1 MIEQLRIKNLGVI
14 RDATLDFSPGLTVL
28 TGETGAGKTM
38 VFRSLHLLFGG
49 KADSSLISTGAEQA
63 SIEADVAMPPQL
75 IARLDELGG
84 ELEDGNVA
92 IITRQVNST
101 GRSRSFAGGVSVPAG
116 VVGELG
122 EALVAVH
129 GQSDQLR
136 LTKTEQQ
143 RLLLDRYA
151 GESVEKPMASYTK
164 FWDQART
171 LERQIAAMTTDAG
184 TRAAQL
190 ERITRILEQVDS
202 LKPLAGEDHEL
213 DEEAKRLSHTEALY
227 EVTARASELLTTGQ
241 GDDLPVVAA
250 LATARKG
257 LDHERNLDAT
267 LGEFADRMKELE
279 ILTAD
284 LSSDITSY
292 SAGID
297 ASPQRLSFV
306 ESRRAALRQLT
317 REFGD
322 VDDLLSWVV
331 ENRPRVAQLA
341 GGDEVLGELRAEL
354 AQVQS
359 DLTKAGSDVTK
370 ARTKAA
376 SGFSSAVTGELASL
390 AMIGATVQFK
400 LSPATPGPTGADLV
414 ELGLISRPDSPWIPM
429 AKGASGGE
437 LSRIMLAVEVVLAA
451 ADPTDTFVF
460 DEVDAGVGGAAAVEV
475 GKRLARLAQNAQV
488 IVVTHLPQVAAFADR
503 HLVIARSDGQEVHSS
518 AVTQVQQGDR
528 VAELSRMLAGL
539 ADSQAG
545 SQLAEELLALAQAER
560 EGKSVA
566 RQKTKA

>member
-49 KADSSLISTGAEQA
+49 KADSALISTGAEQA
-63 SIEADVAMPPQL
+63 SVEADVAMPTEL
-75 IARLDELGG
+75 ISRLDELGG
-84 ELEDGNVA
+84 EVEDGNIA
-92 IITRQVNST
+92 IISRQVNST

-151 GESVEKPMASYTK
+151 GETVAKPMAKYSEL
-164 FWDQART
+164 WEAQRT
-171 LERQIAAMTTDAG
+171 LERRIESLTADAG

-202 LKPLAGEDHEL
+202 LKPLPGEDNEL
-213 DEEAKRLSHTEALY
+213 DDEAKRLSHTEALY
-227 EVTARASELLTTGQ
+227 EVTARASDLLTGGQ
-241 GDDLPVVAA
+241 SDDLPVVAA
-250 LATARKG
+250 LVTARKG

-279 ILTAD
+279 ILAAD
-284 LSSDITSY
+284 LSADISSY
-292 SAGID
+292 SSGID
-297 ASPQRLSFV
+297 ASPQRLAFV
-306 ESRRAALRQLT
+306 ESRRAALKTLT

-322 VDDLLSWVV
+322 VDDLLAWVV
-331 ENRPRVAQLA
+331 ENRPRVAELE
-341 GGDEVLGELRAEL
+341 GGDEVLGQLREEL
-354 AQVQS
+354 AQVKS
-359 DLTKAGSDVTK
+359 DLIKSAADITK
-370 ARTKAA
+370 ARTKAGA
-376 SGFSSAVTGELASL
+376 AFSAQVTGELESL
-390 AMIGATVQFK
+390 AMPGATVQFK
-400 LSPATPGPTGADLV
+400 LSPANPGPSGADLI

-429 AKGASGGE
+429 SKGASGGE

-451 ADPTDTFVF
+451 ADPTETFVF

-475 GKRLARLAQNAQV
+475 GKRLARLARSAQV

-518 AVTQVQQGDR
+518 SVSEVQQAQR

-545 SQLAEELLALAQAER
+545 TQLAEELLALAQVER
-560 EGKSVA
+560 KS
-566 RQKTKA
+566 K

>member
-49 KADSSLISTGAEQA
+49 KADSTLISTGADQA
-63 SIEADVAMPPQL
+63 SVEADVAIPSEL
-75 IARLDELGG
+75 FARLDELGG
-84 ELEDGNVA
+84 QVEDGNIA
-92 IITRQVNST
+92 IISRQVNST
-101 GRSRSFAGGVSVPAG
+101 GRSRSFAGGVSVPAAA
-116 VVGELG
+116 VGELG
-122 EALVAVH
+122 DSLVAVH

-151 GESVEKPMASYTK
+151 GESVAKPMAKYTEL
-164 FWDQART
+164 WEAQRN
-171 LERQIAAMTTDAG
+171 LERRIESLTSDVG

-190 ERITRILEQVDS
+190 ERISRILDQVDS
-202 LKPLAGEDHEL
+202 LKPLPGEDNEL
-213 DEEAKRLSHTEALY
+213 DDEAKRLAHTEALY
-227 EVTARASELLTTGQ
+227 EVTARASDLLTGGQ
-241 GDDLPVVAA
+241 GEELPVVAA
-250 LATARKG
+250 LVTARKG
-257 LDHERNLDAT
+257 LDHERELDAT

-279 ILTAD
+279 ILAAD
-284 LSSDITSY
+284 LSADISAY
-292 SAGID
+292 SSGID
-297 ASPQRLSFV
+297 ASPQRLAFV
-306 ESRRAALRQLT
+306 ESRRAALKALT

-322 VDDLLSWVV
+322 VDDLLAWVV
-331 ENRPRVAQLA
+331 ENRPRLA
-341 GGDEVLGELRAEL
+341 ELEGGDEVLEQLRSEL
-354 AQVQS
+354 AEV
-359 DLTKAGSDVTK
+359 KANLSKTAADITK

-376 SGFSSAVTGELASL
+376 TEFSAQVTGELVSL
-390 AMIGATVQFK
+390 AMPGATVQFK
-400 LSPATPGPTGADLV
+400 LSPANPGPSGADLI

-429 AKGASGGE
+429 SKGASGGE

-451 ADPTDTFVF
+451 ADPTETFVF

-475 GKRLARLAQNAQV
+475 GKRLARLARSSQV

-518 AVTQVQQGDR
+518 SVSEVQQGQR

-545 SQLAEELLALAQAER
+545 TQLAEELLALAQTER
-560 EGKSVA
+560 
-566 RQKTKA
+566 KAK

>member
-49 KADSSLISTGAEQA
+49 KADSALISTGAEQA
-63 SIEADVAMPPQL
+63 SVEADVAMPTEL
-75 IARLDELGG
+75 ISRLDELGG
-84 ELEDGNVA
+84 EVEDGNIA
-92 IITRQVNST
+92 IISRQVNSI

-136 LTKTEQQ
+136 LTKTDQQ
-143 RLLLDRYA
+143 RQLLDRYA
-151 GESVEKPMASYTK
+151 GETVAKPMAKYTQL
-164 FWDQART
+164 WEAQRA
-171 LERQIAAMTTDAG
+171 LERRIESLTADAG

-202 LKPLAGEDHEL
+202 LKPLPGEDNEL
-213 DEEAKRLSHTEALY
+213 DDEAKRLSHTEALY
-227 EVTARASELLTTGQ
+227 EVTARASDLLTGGQ
-241 GDDLPVVAA
+241 GEDMPVVAA
-250 LATARKG
+250 LVTARKG

-279 ILTAD
+279 ILAAD
-284 LSSDITSY
+284 LSADISAY
-292 SAGID
+292 SSGID
-297 ASPQRLSFV
+297 ASPQRLAFV
-306 ESRRAALRQLT
+306 ESRRAALKTLT

-322 VDDLLSWVV
+322 VDDLLAWVT
-331 ENRPRVAQLA
+331 ENRPRLA
-341 GGDEVLGELRAEL
+341 ELEGGDEVLGQLREEL
-354 AQVQS
+354 AQVKA
-359 DLTKAGSDVTK
+359 DLVKSAADITK

-376 SGFSSAVTGELASL
+376 AAFSAQVTGELESL
-390 AMIGATVQFK
+390 AMPGATVQFR
-400 LSPATPGPTGADLV
+400 LSPANPGPSGADLI

-429 AKGASGGE
+429 SKGASGGE

-451 ADPTDTFVF
+451 ADPTETFVF

-475 GKRLARLAQNAQV
+475 GKRLARLARNAQV

-518 AVTQVQQGDR
+518 SVSEVQQGER

-545 SQLAEELLALAQAER
+545 TQLAEELLALAKVER
-560 EGKSVA
+560 TSK
-566 RQKTKA
+566 

>member
-49 KADSSLISTGAEQA
+49 KADSALISTGAEQA
-63 SIEADVAMPPQL
+63 SVEADVAMPTEL
-75 IARLDELGG
+75 ISRLDELGG
-84 ELEDGNVA
+84 EVEDGNIA
-92 IITRQVNST
+92 IISRQVNST

-143 RLLLDRYA
+143 RQLLDRYA
-151 GESVEKPMASYTK
+151 GETVAKPMAKYTQL
-164 FWDQART
+164 WEAQRA
-171 LERQIAAMTTDAG
+171 LERRIESLTADAG

-202 LKPLAGEDHEL
+202 LKPLPGEDNEL
-213 DEEAKRLSHTEALY
+213 DDEAKRLSHTEALY
-227 EVTARASELLTTGQ
+227 EVTAKASDLLTGGQ
-241 GDDLPVVAA
+241 SDDMPVVAA
-250 LATARKG
+250 LVTARKG

-279 ILTAD
+279 ILAAD
-284 LSSDITSY
+284 LSADISAY
-292 SAGID
+292 SGGID
-297 ASPQRLSFV
+297 ASPQRLAFV
-306 ESRRAALRQLT
+306 ESRRAALKTLT

-322 VDDLLSWVV
+322 VDDLLAWVT
-331 ENRPRVAQLA
+331 ENRPRLA
-341 GGDEVLGELRAEL
+341 ELEGGDEVLGQLREEL
-354 AQVQS
+354 AQVKA
-359 DLTKAGSDVTK
+359 DLVKSAADITK

-376 SGFSSAVTGELASL
+376 AAFSAQVTGELESL
-390 AMIGATVQFK
+390 AMPGATVQFR
-400 LSPATPGPTGADLV
+400 LSPANPGPSGADLI

-429 AKGASGGE
+429 SKGASGGE

-451 ADPTDTFVF
+451 ADPTETFVF

-475 GKRLARLAQNAQV
+475 GKRLARLARNAQV

-518 AVTQVQQGDR
+518 SVSEVQQGER

-545 SQLAEELLALAQAER
+545 TQLAEELLALAKVER
-560 EGKSVA
+560 TSK
-566 RQKTKA
+566 

>member
-49 KADSSLISTGAEQA
+49 KADSALISTGAEQA
-63 SIEADVAMPPQL
+63 SVEADVAIPVEL

-84 ELEDGNVA
+84 QVEDGNIA
-92 IITRQVNST
+92 IISRQVNTT
-101 GRSRSFAGGVSVPAG
+101 GRSRSFAGGASVPAAA
-116 VVGELG
+116 VGELG
-122 EALVAVH
+122 DALVAVH

-151 GESVEKPMASYTK
+151 GETVAKPMAKYTEL
-164 FWDQART
+164 WEAQRT
-171 LERQIAAMTTDAG
+171 LERRIEGLTADAG

-190 ERITRILEQVDS
+190 ERISRILEQVDS
-202 LKPLAGEDHEL
+202 LKPLPGEDNEL
-213 DEEAKRLSHTEALY
+213 DDEAKRLSHTEALY
-227 EVTARASELLTTGQ
+227 EVTARASDLLTGGQ
-241 GDDLPVVAA
+241 GEDMPVVAA
-250 LATARKG
+250 LVTARKG
-257 LDHERNLDAT
+257 LDHERNLDST

-279 ILTAD
+279 ILAAD
-284 LSSDITSY
+284 LSADISAY
-292 SAGID
+292 SSGID
-297 ASPQRLSFV
+297 ASPQRLAFV
-306 ESRRAALRQLT
+306 ESRRAALKTLT

-322 VDDLLSWVV
+322 VDDLLAWVS
-331 ENRPRVAQLA
+331 ENRPRLA
-341 GGDEVLGELRAEL
+341 ELEGGDEVLGQLREEL
-354 AQVQS
+354 AQVKA
-359 DLTKAGSDVTK
+359 DLAKSAADITK

-376 SGFSSAVTGELASL
+376 AAFSAQVTGELESL
-390 AMIGATVQFK
+390 AMPGATVQFK
-400 LSPATPGPTGADLV
+400 LSPANPGPSGADLI

-429 AKGASGGE
+429 SKGASGGE

-451 ADPTDTFVF
+451 ADPTETFVF

-475 GKRLARLAQNAQV
+475 GKRLARLARSAQV

-518 AVTQVQQGDR
+518 SVSEVQQGQR

-545 SQLAEELLALAQAER
+545 TQLAEELLALAQVER
-560 EGKSVA
+560 TSI
-566 RQKTKA
+566 

>member
-63 SIEADVAMPPQL
+63 SVEADVAIPTEL
-75 IARLDELGG
+75 VARLDELGG
-84 ELEDGNVA
+84 QVEDGNIA
-92 IITRQVNST
+92 IISRQVNST
-101 GRSRSFAGGVSVPAG
+101 GRSRSFAGGASVPASA
-116 VVGELG
+116 VGELG
-122 EALVAVH
+122 DALVAVH

-151 GESVEKPMASYTK
+151 GDSVSKPMAKYSEL
-164 FWDQART
+164 WEAQRT
-171 LERQIAAMTTDAG
+171 LERRIESLTSDAG

-202 LKPLAGEDHEL
+202 LKPLPGEDNEL
-213 DEEAKRLSHTEALY
+213 DDEAKRLAHTEALY
-227 EVTARASELLTTGQ
+227 EVTASASELLTGGQ

-250 LATARKG
+250 LVTARKG
-257 LDHERNLDAT
+257 LDHERALDAT

-279 ILTAD
+279 ILAAD
-284 LSSDITSY
+284 LSADISAY
-292 SAGID
+292 SSGID
-297 ASPQRLSFV
+297 ASPQRLAFV
-306 ESRRAALRQLT
+306 ESRRAALKTLT

-322 VDDLLSWVV
+322 VDDLLAWVE
-331 ENRPRVAQLA
+331 ENRPRVVELE
-341 GGDEVLGELRAEL
+341 GGDEVLGQLREEL
-354 AQVQS
+354 AQV
-359 DLTKAGSDVTK
+359 KAGLVKSAADITK

-376 SGFSSAVTGELASL
+376 AAFSTQVTGELESL
-390 AMIGATVQFK
+390 AMPGATVQFR
-400 LSPATPGPTGADLV
+400 LSPANPGPSGADLI

-429 AKGASGGE
+429 SKGASGGE

-451 ADPTDTFVF
+451 ADPTETFVF

-475 GKRLARLAQNAQV
+475 GKRLARLARSAQV

-518 AVTQVQQGDR
+518 SVSEVQQGER

-545 SQLAEELLALAQAER
+545 TQLAEELLALAQVER
-560 EGKSVA
+560 
-566 RQKTKA
+566 KAK

>member
-28 TGETGAGKTM
+28 TGETGTGKTM

-49 KADSSLISTGAEQA
+49 KADSTLISTGAEQA
-63 SIEADVAMPPQL
+63 SVEADVAIPAEL
-75 IARLDELGG
+75 VTRLDELGG
-84 ELEDGNVA
+84 HVEDGNIA
-92 IITRQVNST
+92 IISRQVNST
-101 GRSRSFAGGVSVPAG
+101 GRSRSFAGGASVPAAAVSEMG
-116 VVGELG
+116 D
-122 EALVAVH
+122 ALVAVH

-151 GESVEKPMASYTK
+151 GDSVAKPMGKYTEL
-164 FWDQART
+164 WEAQRI
-171 LERQIAAMTTDAG
+171 LERRIETLTSDAG
-184 TRAAQL
+184 TRAVQL

-202 LKPLAGEDHEL
+202 LKPLPGEDNEL
-213 DEEAKRLSHTEALY
+213 DDEAKRLAHTEALY
-227 EVTARASELLTTGQ
+227 EVTARASDLLTGGQ
-241 GDDLPVVAA
+241 GEDLPVVAA
-250 LATARKG
+250 LVTARKG
-257 LDHERNLDAT
+257 LDHERALDAT

-279 ILTAD
+279 ILAAD
-284 LSSDITSY
+284 LSADISAY
-292 SAGID
+292 SSGID
-297 ASPQRLSFV
+297 ASPQRLAFV
-306 ESRRAALRQLT
+306 ESRRAALKTLT

-322 VDDLLSWVV
+322 VDDLLAWVE
-331 ENRPRVAQLA
+331 ENRPRVAELE
-341 GGDEVLGELRAEL
+341 GGDEVLEQLRADL
-354 AQVQS
+354 AQVKA
-359 DLTKAGSDVTK
+359 DLIKSAGEITK

-376 SGFSSAVTGELASL
+376 AAFSDQVTRELESL
-390 AMIGATVQFK
+390 AMPGATVQFK
-400 LSPATPGPTGADLV
+400 LSPANPGPSGADLI

-429 AKGASGGE
+429 SKGASGGE

-451 ADPTDTFVF
+451 ADPTETFVF

-475 GKRLARLAQNAQV
+475 GKRLARLARNAQV

-518 AVTQVQQGDR
+518 SVSEVQQGER

-545 SQLAEELLALAQAER
+545 TQLAEELLALAKAER
-560 EGKSVA
+560 
-566 RQKTKA
+566 KAK

>member
-28 TGETGAGKTM
+28 TGETGTGKTM

-49 KADSSLISTGAEQA
+49 KADSTLISTGAEQA
-63 SIEADVAMPPQL
+63 SVEADVAIPAEL
-75 IARLDELGG
+75 ATRLDELGG
-84 ELEDGNVA
+84 QVEDGNIA
-92 IITRQVNST
+92 IFSRQVNST
-101 GRSRSFAGGVSVPAG
+101 GRSRSFAGGASVPAAAVSEMG
-116 VVGELG
+116 D
-122 EALVAVH
+122 ALVAVH

-151 GESVEKPMASYTK
+151 GDSVAKPMAKYTEL
-164 FWDQART
+164 WETQRT
-171 LERQIAAMTTDAG
+171 LERRIESLTSDAG

-202 LKPLAGEDHEL
+202 LKPLPGEDREL
-213 DEEAKRLSHTEALY
+213 DDEAKRLAHTEALY
-227 EVTARASELLTTGQ
+227 EVTARASDLLTGGQ
-241 GDDLPVVAA
+241 GEDLPVVAA
-250 LATARKG
+250 LVTARKG
-257 LDHERNLDAT
+257 LDHERALDAT

-279 ILTAD
+279 ILAAD
-284 LSSDITSY
+284 LSADISAY
-292 SAGID
+292 SSGID
-297 ASPQRLSFV
+297 ASPQRLAFV
-306 ESRRAALRQLT
+306 ESRRAALKTLT

-322 VDDLLSWVV
+322 VDDLLAWVE
-331 ENRPRVAQLA
+331 ENRPRVAELE
-341 GGDEVLGELRAEL
+341 GGDEVLEQLRADL
-354 AQVQS
+354 VQVKA
-359 DLTKAGSDVTK
+359 DLSKAAGEITK

-376 SGFSSAVTGELASL
+376 AAFSAQVTGELESL
-390 AMIGATVQFK
+390 AMPGATVQFK
-400 LSPATPGPTGADLV
+400 LSPANPGPSGADLI

-429 AKGASGGE
+429 SKGASGGE

-451 ADPTDTFVF
+451 ADPTETFVF

-475 GKRLARLAQNAQV
+475 GKRLARLARNAQV

-518 AVTQVQQGDR
+518 SVSEVQQGER

-539 ADSQAG
+539 VDSQAG
-545 SQLAEELLALAQAER
+545 TQLAEELLALAQAER
-560 EGKSVA
+560 SSK
-566 RQKTKA
+566 

>member
-49 KADSSLISTGAEQA
+49 KADSALISTGAEQA
-63 SIEADVAMPPQL
+63 SVEADVAIPNEL
-75 IARLDELGG
+75 VARLDELGG
-84 ELEDGNVA
+84 QVEDGNIA
-92 IITRQVNST
+92 IISRQVNST
-101 GRSRSFAGGVSVPAG
+101 GRSRSFAGGASVPAAA
-116 VVGELG
+116 VGELG
-122 EALVAVH
+122 DALVAVH

-151 GESVEKPMASYTK
+151 GDSVAKPMTK
-164 FWDQART
+164 YSELWEAQRT
-171 LERQIAAMTTDAG
+171 LERRIESLTSDAG

-202 LKPLAGEDHEL
+202 LKPLPGEDNEL
-213 DEEAKRLSHTEALY
+213 DDEAKRLAHTEALY
-227 EVTARASELLTTGQ
+227 EVTARASDLLTGGQ

-250 LATARKG
+250 LVTARKG
-257 LDHERNLDAT
+257 LDHERALDAT

-279 ILTAD
+279 ILAAD
-284 LSSDITSY
+284 LSADISAY
-292 SAGID
+292 SSGID
-297 ASPQRLSFV
+297 ASPQRLAFV
-306 ESRRAALRQLT
+306 ESRRAALKTLT

-322 VDDLLSWVV
+322 VDDLLKWVE
-331 ENRPRVAQLA
+331 ENRPRVAELE
-341 GGDEVLGELRAEL
+341 GGDEVLEQLRADL
-354 AQVQS
+354 AQVKA
-359 DLTKAGSDVTK
+359 DLTKAAGEITK

-376 SGFSSAVTGELASL
+376 AAFSAQVTGELESL
-390 AMIGATVQFK
+390 AMPGATVQFK
-400 LSPATPGPTGADLV
+400 LSPANPGPSGADLI

-429 AKGASGGE
+429 SKGASGGE

-451 ADPTDTFVF
+451 ADPTETFVF

-475 GKRLARLAQNAQV
+475 GKRLARLARNAQV

-518 AVTQVQQGDR
+518 SVSEVQQGER

-545 SQLAEELLALAQAER
+545 TQLAEELLALAQVER
-560 EGKSVA
+560 
-566 RQKTKA
+566 KAK

>member
-63 SIEADVAMPPQL
+63 SVEADVAIPTEL
-75 IARLDELGG
+75 VARLDELGG
-84 ELEDGNVA
+84 QVEDGNIA
-92 IITRQVNST
+92 IISRQVNST
-101 GRSRSFAGGVSVPAG
+101 GRSRSFAGGVSVPAAA
-116 VVGELG
+116 VGELG
-122 EALVAVH
+122 DALVAVH

-151 GESVEKPMASYTK
+151 GDSVAKPMAKYSEL
-164 FWDQART
+164 WDAQRA
-171 LERQIAAMTTDAG
+171 LERRIESLTSDAG

-202 LKPLAGEDHEL
+202 LKPLPGEDNEL
-213 DEEAKRLSHTEALY
+213 DDEAKRLGHTEALY
-227 EVTARASELLTTGQ
+227 EVTARASDLLTGGQ
-241 GDDLPVVAA
+241 SDDLPVIAA
-250 LATARKG
+250 LVTARKG
-257 LDHERNLDAT
+257 LDHERALDAT

-279 ILTAD
+279 ILAAD
-284 LSSDITSY
+284 LSADISAY
-292 SAGID
+292 SSGID
-297 ASPQRLSFV
+297 ASPQRLAFV
-306 ESRRAALRQLT
+306 ESRRAALKTLT

-322 VDDLLSWVV
+322 VDDLLSWVE
-331 ENRPRVAQLA
+331 ENRPRVAELE
-341 GGDEVLGELRAEL
+341 GGDEVLEQLRADL
-354 AQVQS
+354 VQVKA
-359 DLTKAGSDVTK
+359 DLTKAAAEITK

-376 SGFSSAVTGELASL
+376 AAFSAQVTGELESL
-390 AMIGATVQFK
+390 AMPGATVQFK
-400 LSPATPGPTGADLV
+400 LSPANPGPSGADLI

-429 AKGASGGE
+429 SKGASGGE

-451 ADPTDTFVF
+451 ADPTETFVF

-475 GKRLARLAQNAQV
+475 GKRLARLARNAQV

-518 AVTQVQQGDR
+518 SVSEVQQGER

-545 SQLAEELLALAQAER
+545 TQLAEELLALAKVER
-560 EGKSVA
+560 TSK
-566 RQKTKA
+566 

>member
-49 KADSSLISTGAEQA
+49 KADSALISTGAEQA
-63 SIEADVAMPPQL
+63 SVEADVAIPADL
-75 IARLDELGG
+75 VTRLDELGG
-84 ELEDGNVA
+84 QVEDGNIA

-101 GRSRSFAGGVSVPAG
+101 GRSRSFAGGASVPAAA
-116 VVGELG
+116 VGELG
-122 EALVAVH
+122 DALVAVH

-151 GESVEKPMASYTK
+151 GETVAKPMAKYTEL
-164 FWDQART
+164 WEAQRT
-171 LERQIAAMTTDAG
+171 LERRIKSLTSDAG

-202 LKPLAGEDHEL
+202 LKPQPGEDNEL
-213 DEEAKRLSHTEALY
+213 DDEAKRLSHTEALY
-227 EVTARASELLTTGQ
+227 EVTARASDLLTGGQ
-241 GDDLPVVAA
+241 GDELPVVAA
-250 LATARKG
+250 LVTARKG

-279 ILTAD
+279 ILAAD
-284 LSSDITSY
+284 LSADISAY
-292 SAGID
+292 SNSID
-297 ASPQRLSFV
+297 ASPQRLAFV
-306 ESRRAALRQLT
+306 ESRRAALKTLT

-322 VDDLLSWVV
+322 VDDLLAWVT
-331 ENRPRVAQLA
+331 ENRPRLA
-341 GGDEVLGELRAEL
+341 ELEGGDEVLEQLRAEL
-354 AQVQS
+354 AQVKS
-359 DLTKAGSDVTK
+359 DLGKAAADITK

-376 SGFSSAVTGELASL
+376 TAFSAQVTGELESL
-390 AMIGATVQFK
+390 AMPGATVQFK
-400 LSPATPGPTGADLV
+400 LSPANPGPSGADLI

-429 AKGASGGE
+429 SKGASGGE

-451 ADPTDTFVF
+451 ADPTETFVF

-475 GKRLARLAQNAQV
+475 GKRLARLARSAQV

-518 AVTQVQQGDR
+518 SVSEVQEGQR

-545 SQLAEELLALAQAER
+545 TQLAEELLALAKAER
-560 EGKSVA
+560 TSK
-566 RQKTKA
+566 

>member
-49 KADSSLISTGAEQA
+49 KADSALISTGAEQA
-63 SIEADVAMPPQL
+63 SVEADVAMPAEL
-75 IARLDELGG
+75 ITRLDELGG
-84 ELEDGNVA
+84 EVEDGNIA
-92 IITRQVNST
+92 IISRQVNST

-136 LTKTEQQ
+136 LTKTDQQ
-143 RLLLDRYA
+143 RQLLDRYA
-151 GESVEKPMASYTK
+151 GETVAKPMAKYTQL
-164 FWDQART
+164 WEAQRA
-171 LERQIAAMTTDAG
+171 LERRIESLTADAG

-202 LKPLAGEDHEL
+202 LKPLPGEDNEL
-213 DEEAKRLSHTEALY
+213 DDEAKRLSHTEALY
-227 EVTARASELLTTGQ
+227 EVTAKASDLLTGGQ
-241 GDDLPVVAA
+241 GDDMPVVAA
-250 LATARKG
+250 LVTARKG
-257 LDHERNLDAT
+257 LDHERALDAT

-279 ILTAD
+279 ILAAD
-284 LSSDITSY
+284 LSADISAY
-292 SAGID
+292 SSGID
-297 ASPQRLSFV
+297 ASPQRLAFV
-306 ESRRAALRQLT
+306 ESRRAALKTLT

-322 VDDLLSWVV
+322 VDDLLAWVT
-331 ENRPRVAQLA
+331 ENRPRLA
-341 GGDEVLGELRAEL
+341 ELEGGDEVLGQLREEL
-354 AQVQS
+354 AQVKS
-359 DLTKAGSDVTK
+359 DLVKSAADITK

-376 SGFSSAVTGELASL
+376 AAFSAQVTGELESL
-390 AMIGATVQFK
+390 AMPGATVQFK
-400 LSPATPGPTGADLV
+400 LSPANPGPSGADLI

-429 AKGASGGE
+429 SKGASGGE

-451 ADPTDTFVF
+451 ADPTETFVF

-475 GKRLARLAQNAQV
+475 GKRLARLARNAQV

-518 AVTQVQQGDR
+518 SVSEVQQGER

-545 SQLAEELLALAQAER
+545 TQLAEELLALAQVER
-560 EGKSVA
+560 
-566 RQKTKA
+566 KAK

>member
-1 MIEQLRIKNLGVI
+1 
-14 RDATLDFSPGLTVL
+14 
-28 TGETGAGKTM
+28 M

-49 KADSSLISTGAEQA
+49 KADSALISTGAEQA
-63 SIEADVAMPPQL
+63 SVEADVAMPTEL
-75 IARLDELGG
+75 ITRLDELGG
-84 ELEDGNVA
+84 EVEDGNIA
-92 IITRQVNST
+92 IISRQVNST

-143 RLLLDRYA
+143 RQLLDRYA
-151 GESVEKPMASYTK
+151 GETVAKPMAKYTQI
-164 FWDQART
+164 WEAQRA
-171 LERQIAAMTTDAG
+171 LERRIESLTADAG

-202 LKPLAGEDHEL
+202 LKPLPGEDNEL
-213 DEEAKRLSHTEALY
+213 DDEAKRLSHTEALY
-227 EVTARASELLTTGQ
+227 EVTARASDLLTGGQ
-241 GDDLPVVAA
+241 SDEMPVVAA
-250 LATARKG
+250 LVTARKG
-257 LDHERNLDAT
+257 LDHERNLDST

-279 ILTAD
+279 ILAAD
-284 LSSDITSY
+284 LSADISAY
-292 SAGID
+292 SSNID
-297 ASPQRLSFV
+297 ASPQRLAFV
-306 ESRRAALRQLT
+306 ESRRAALKTLT

-322 VDDLLSWVV
+322 VDDLLAWVT
-331 ENRPRVAQLA
+331 ENRPRVAELE
-341 GGDEVLGELRAEL
+341 GGDEVLGQLREEL
-354 AQVQS
+354 AQVKADLVKSAS
-359 DLTKAGSDVTK
+359 DITK

-376 SGFSSAVTGELASL
+376 AAFSAQVTGELESL
-390 AMIGATVQFK
+390 AMPGATVQFR
-400 LSPATPGPTGADLV
+400 LSPANPGPSGADLI

-429 AKGASGGE
+429 SKGASGGE
-437 LSRIMLAVEVVLAA
+437 LSRIMLAVEVVLAT
-451 ADPTDTFVF
+451 ADPTETFVF

-475 GKRLARLAQNAQV
+475 GKRLARLARNAQV

-518 AVTQVQQGDR
+518 SVSEVQQGER

-545 SQLAEELLALAQAER
+545 TQLAEELLALAQVER
-560 EGKSVA
+560 
-566 RQKTKA
+566 KAK

>member
-49 KADSSLISTGAEQA
+49 KADSALISTGAEQA
-63 SIEADVAMPPQL
+63 SVEADVAMPTEL
-75 IARLDELGG
+75 ITRLDELGG
-84 ELEDGNVA
+84 EVEDGNIA
-92 IITRQVNST
+92 IISRQVNST

-143 RLLLDRYA
+143 RQLLDRYA
-151 GESVEKPMASYTK
+151 GETVAKPMAKYSEL
-164 FWDQART
+164 WEAQRT
-171 LERQIAAMTTDAG
+171 LERRIESLTSDAG

-202 LKPLAGEDHEL
+202 LKPLPGEDNEL
-213 DEEAKRLSHTEALY
+213 DDEAKRLSHTEALY
-227 EVTARASELLTTGQ
+227 EVTARASDLLTGGQ

-250 LATARKG
+250 LVTARKG
-257 LDHERNLDAT
+257 LDHERALDST

-279 ILTAD
+279 ILAAD
-284 LSSDITSY
+284 LSADISAY
-292 SAGID
+292 SSGID
-297 ASPQRLSFV
+297 ASPQRLAFV
-306 ESRRAALRQLT
+306 ESRRAALKTLT

-322 VDDLLSWVV
+322 VDDLLKWVE
-331 ENRPRVAQLA
+331 ENRPRVAELE
-341 GGDEVLGELRAEL
+341 GGDEVLEQLRADL
-354 AQVQS
+354 VQVKA
-359 DLTKAGSDVTK
+359 DLTKAAGEITK

-376 SGFSSAVTGELASL
+376 AAFSAQVTGELESL
-390 AMIGATVQFK
+390 AMPGATVQFK
-400 LSPATPGPTGADLV
+400 LSPANPGPSGADLI

-429 AKGASGGE
+429 SKGASGGE

-451 ADPTDTFVF
+451 ADPTETFVF

-475 GKRLARLAQNAQV
+475 GKRLARLARNAQV

-518 AVTQVQQGDR
+518 SVSEVQQGER

-545 SQLAEELLALAQAER
+545 TQLAEELLALAQVER
-560 EGKSVA
+560 
-566 RQKTKA
+566 KAK

>member
-49 KADSSLISTGAEQA
+49 KADSALISTGAEQA
-63 SIEADVAMPPQL
+63 SVEADVAMPAEL
-75 IARLDELGG
+75 ITRLDELGG
-84 ELEDGNVA
+84 EVEDGNIA
-92 IITRQVNST
+92 IISRQVNST

-122 EALVAVH
+122 DALVAVH

-143 RLLLDRYA
+143 RQLLDRYA
-151 GESVEKPMASYTK
+151 GEAVAKPMAKYTQL
-164 FWDQART
+164 WEAQRA
-171 LERQIAAMTTDAG
+171 LERRIESLTADAG

-202 LKPLAGEDHEL
+202 LKPLPGEDNEL
-213 DEEAKRLSHTEALY
+213 DDEAKRLSHTEALY
-227 EVTARASELLTTGQ
+227 EVTARASDLLTGGQ
-241 GDDLPVVAA
+241 GDDMPVVAA
-250 LATARKG
+250 LVTARKG

-279 ILTAD
+279 ILAAD
-284 LSSDITSY
+284 LSADISAY
-292 SAGID
+292 SSGID
-297 ASPQRLSFV
+297 ASPQRLAFV
-306 ESRRAALRQLT
+306 ESRRAALKTLT

-322 VDDLLSWVV
+322 VDDLLAWVS
-331 ENRPRVAQLA
+331 ENRPRLA
-341 GGDEVLGELRAEL
+341 ELEGGDEVLGQLRADL
-354 AQVQS
+354 VQVKA
-359 DLTKAGSDVTK
+359 DLTKAAADITK

-376 SGFSSAVTGELASL
+376 TAFSAQVTGELESL
-390 AMIGATVQFK
+390 AMPGATVQFR
-400 LSPATPGPTGADLV
+400 LSPANPGPSGADLI

-429 AKGASGGE
+429 SKGASGGE

-451 ADPTDTFVF
+451 ADPTETFVF

-475 GKRLARLAQNAQV
+475 GKRLARLARNAQV

-518 AVTQVQQGDR
+518 SVSEVQQGER

-545 SQLAEELLALAQAER
+545 TQLAEELLALAQVER
-560 EGKSVA
+560 
-566 RQKTKA
+566 KAK

>member
-14 RDATLDFSPGLTVL
+14 RNATLDFSPGLTVL

-49 KADSSLISTGAEQA
+49 KADSTLISTGAEQA
-63 SIEADVAMPPQL
+63 SVEADVAIPADL
-75 IARLDELGG
+75 VARLDELGG
-84 ELEDGNVA
+84 QVEDGNIA
-92 IITRQVNST
+92 IISRQVNST
-101 GRSRSFAGGVSVPAG
+101 GRSRSFAGGASVPAAA
-116 VVGELG
+116 VGELG
-122 EALVAVH
+122 DALVAVH

-151 GESVEKPMASYTK
+151 GDTVAKLMAKYSEL
-164 FWDQART
+164 WEAQRT
-171 LERQIAAMTTDAG
+171 LERRIESLTTDAG

-202 LKPLAGEDHEL
+202 LKPLPGEDNEL
-213 DEEAKRLSHTEALY
+213 DDEAKRLSHTEALY
-227 EVTARASELLTTGQ
+227 EVTARASDLLTGGQ

-250 LATARKG
+250 LVTARKG

-279 ILTAD
+279 ILVAD
-284 LSSDITSY
+284 LSADISAY
-292 SAGID
+292 SSGID
-297 ASPQRLSFV
+297 ASPQRLAFV
-306 ESRRAALRQLT
+306 ESRRAALKTLT

-322 VDDLLSWVV
+322 VDDLLVWVE
-331 ENRPRVAQLA
+331 ENRPRVAELE
-341 GGDEVLGELRAEL
+341 GGDEVLSQLREEL
-354 AQVQS
+354 AQVKS
-359 DLTKAGSDVTK
+359 DLVKSAADITK

-376 SGFSSAVTGELASL
+376 TAFSTQVTGELESL
-390 AMIGATVQFK
+390 AMPGATVQFK
-400 LSPATPGPTGADLV
+400 LSPANPGPSGADLI

-429 AKGASGGE
+429 SKGASGGE

-451 ADPTDTFVF
+451 ADPTETFVF

-475 GKRLARLAQNAQV
+475 GKRLARLARSAQV

-518 AVTQVQQGDR
+518 SVSEVQQGQR

-545 SQLAEELLALAQAER
+545 TQLAEELLALAQVER
-560 EGKSVA
+560 KV
-566 RQKTKA
+566 K

>member
-49 KADSSLISTGAEQA
+49 KADSTLISTGAEQA
-63 SIEADVAMPPQL
+63 SVEADVAIPADL
-75 IARLDELGG
+75 VARLDELGG
-84 ELEDGNVA
+84 QVEDGNIA
-92 IITRQVNST
+92 IISRQVNST
-101 GRSRSFAGGVSVPAG
+101 GRSRSFAGGASVPAAA
-116 VVGELG
+116 VGELG
-122 EALVAVH
+122 DALVAVH

-151 GESVEKPMASYTK
+151 GETVAKPMAKYSEL
-164 FWDQART
+164 WEAQRT
-171 LERQIAAMTTDAG
+171 LERRIESLTTDAG

-202 LKPLAGEDHEL
+202 LKPLPGEDSEL
-213 DEEAKRLSHTEALY
+213 DDEAKRLSHTEALY
-227 EVTARASELLTTGQ
+227 EVTARASDLLTGGQ

-250 LATARKG
+250 LVTARKG

-279 ILTAD
+279 ILVAD
-284 LSSDITSY
+284 LSADISAY
-292 SAGID
+292 SSGID
-297 ASPQRLSFV
+297 ASPQRLAFV
-306 ESRRAALRQLT
+306 ESRRAALKTLT

-322 VDDLLSWVV
+322 VDDLLAWVE
-331 ENRPRVAQLA
+331 ENRPRVAELE
-341 GGDEVLGELRAEL
+341 GGDEVLSHLREEL
-354 AQVQS
+354 AQVKS
-359 DLTKAGSDVTK
+359 DLVKSAADITK

-376 SGFSSAVTGELASL
+376 AAFSGEVTGELESL
-390 AMIGATVQFK
+390 AMPGATVQFK
-400 LSPATPGPTGADLV
+400 LSPANPGPSGADLI

-429 AKGASGGE
+429 SKGASGGE

-451 ADPTDTFVF
+451 ADPTETFVF

-475 GKRLARLAQNAQV
+475 GKRLARLARSAQV

-518 AVTQVQQGDR
+518 SVSEVQQGQR

-545 SQLAEELLALAQAER
+545 TQLAEELLALAQAER
-560 EGKSVA
+560 KV
-566 RQKTKA
+566 K

>member
-49 KADSSLISTGAEQA
+49 KADSALISTGAEQA
-63 SIEADVAMPPQL
+63 SVEADVAMPTEL
-75 IARLDELGG
+75 VTRLDELGG
-84 ELEDGNVA
+84 EVEDGNIA
-92 IITRQVNST
+92 IISRQVNST

-143 RLLLDRYA
+143 RQLLDRYA
-151 GESVEKPMASYTK
+151 GETVAKPMAKYTQL
-164 FWDQART
+164 WEGQRA
-171 LERQIAAMTTDAG
+171 LERRIESLTADAG

-202 LKPLAGEDHEL
+202 LKPLPGEDNEL
-213 DEEAKRLSHTEALY
+213 DDEAKRLSHTEALY
-227 EVTARASELLTTGQ
+227 EVTARASDLLTGGQ
-241 GDDLPVVAA
+241 GDDLSVVAA
-250 LATARKG
+250 LVTARKG

-279 ILTAD
+279 ILAAD
-284 LSSDITSY
+284 LSADISSY
-292 SAGID
+292 SSSID
-297 ASPQRLSFV
+297 ASPQRLAFV
-306 ESRRAALRQLT
+306 ESRRAALKTLT

-322 VDDLLSWVV
+322 VDDLLKWVS
-331 ENRPRVAQLA
+331 ENRPRLA
-341 GGDEVLGELRAEL
+341 ELEGGDEVLGQLREEL
-354 AQVQS
+354 AQVKA
-359 DLTKAGSDVTK
+359 DLVKSAADITK

-376 SGFSSAVTGELASL
+376 AAFSTQVTGELESL
-390 AMIGATVQFK
+390 AMPGATVQFK
-400 LSPATPGPTGADLV
+400 LSPANPGPSGADLI

-429 AKGASGGE
+429 SKGASGGE

-451 ADPTDTFVF
+451 ADPTETFVF

-475 GKRLARLAQNAQV
+475 GKRLARLARNAQV

-518 AVTQVQQGDR
+518 SVSEVQQGER

-545 SQLAEELLALAQAER
+545 TQLAEELLALAKVER
-560 EGKSVA
+560 TSK
-566 RQKTKA
+566 

>member
-49 KADSSLISTGAEQA
+49 KADSALISTGAEQA
-63 SIEADVAMPPQL
+63 SVEADVAIPTEL
-75 IARLDELGG
+75 VARLDELGG
-84 ELEDGNVA
+84 QVEDGNIA
-92 IITRQVNST
+92 IISRQVNST
-101 GRSRSFAGGVSVPAG
+101 GRSRSFAGGASVPAAAVSEMG
-116 VVGELG
+116 D
-122 EALVAVH
+122 ALVAVH

-151 GESVEKPMASYTK
+151 GESVAKPMAKYSEL
-164 FWDQART
+164 WEAQRT
-171 LERQIAAMTTDAG
+171 LERRIESLTSDAG

-202 LKPLAGEDHEL
+202 LKPLPGEDNEL
-213 DEEAKRLSHTEALY
+213 DDEAKRLSHTEALY
-227 EVTARASELLTTGQ
+227 EVTARASDLLTGGQ

-250 LATARKG
+250 LVTARKG
-257 LDHERNLDAT
+257 LDHERALDAT

-279 ILTAD
+279 ILAAD
-284 LSSDITSY
+284 LSADISAY
-292 SAGID
+292 SSGID
-297 ASPQRLSFV
+297 ASPQRLAFV
-306 ESRRAALRQLT
+306 ESRRAALKTLT

-322 VDDLLSWVV
+322 VDDLLKWVE
-331 ENRPRVAQLA
+331 ENRPRVAELE
-341 GGDEVLGELRAEL
+341 GGDEVLGQLREDL
-354 AQVQS
+354 AQVKA
-359 DLTKAGSDVTK
+359 DLVKSAAEITK

-376 SGFSSAVTGELASL
+376 AAFSAQVTGELESL
-390 AMIGATVQFK
+390 AMPGATVQFK
-400 LSPATPGPTGADLV
+400 LSPANPGPSGADLI

-429 AKGASGGE
+429 SKGASGGE

-451 ADPTDTFVF
+451 ADPTETFVF

-475 GKRLARLAQNAQV
+475 GKRLARLARNAQV

-518 AVTQVQQGDR
+518 SVSEVQQGER

-545 SQLAEELLALAQAER
+545 TQLAEELLALAQVER
-560 EGKSVA
+560 
-566 RQKTKA
+566 KAK

>member
-49 KADSSLISTGAEQA
+49 KADSALISTGAEQA
-63 SIEADVAMPPQL
+63 SVEADVAMPTHL
-75 IARLDELGG
+75 ISRLDELGG
-84 ELEDGNVA
+84 EVEDGNIA
-92 IITRQVNST
+92 IISRQVNST

-151 GESVEKPMASYTK
+151 GETVAKSMAKYTEL
-164 FWDQART
+164 WEAQRT
-171 LERQIAAMTTDAG
+171 LERRIESLTADAG

-202 LKPLAGEDHEL
+202 LKPLPGEDNEL
-213 DEEAKRLSHTEALY
+213 DDEAKRLSHTEALY
-227 EVTARASELLTTGQ
+227 EVTARASDLLTGGQ

-250 LATARKG
+250 LVTARKG

-279 ILTAD
+279 ILAAD
-284 LSSDITSY
+284 LSADISAY
-292 SAGID
+292 SSGID
-297 ASPQRLSFV
+297 ASPQRLAFV
-306 ESRRAALRQLT
+306 ESRRAALKTLT

-322 VDDLLSWVV
+322 VDDLLAWVT
-331 ENRPRVAQLA
+331 ENRPRVAELE
-341 GGDEVLGELRAEL
+341 GGDEVLGQLREEL
-354 AQVQS
+354 AQVKA
-359 DLTKAGSDVTK
+359 DLIKSAADITK
-370 ARTKAA
+370 ARNKAA
-376 SGFSSAVTGELASL
+376 AAFSAQVTGELESL
-390 AMIGATVQFK
+390 AMPGATVQFK
-400 LSPATPGPTGADLV
+400 LSSANPGPSGADLI

-429 AKGASGGE
+429 SKGASGGE

-451 ADPTDTFVF
+451 ADPTETFVF

-475 GKRLARLAQNAQV
+475 GKRLARLARSAQV

-518 AVTQVQQGDR
+518 SVSEVQQGER

-545 SQLAEELLALAQAER
+545 TQLAEELLALAQVER
-560 EGKSVA
+560 
-566 RQKTKA
+566 KAK

>member
-63 SIEADVAMPPQL
+63 SVEADVAIPTEL
-75 IARLDELGG
+75 VARLDELGG
-84 ELEDGNVA
+84 QVEYGNIA
-92 IITRQVNST
+92 IISRQVNST
-101 GRSRSFAGGVSVPAG
+101 GRSRSFAGGASVPAAAVSEMG
-116 VVGELG
+116 D
-122 EALVAVH
+122 ALVAVH

-151 GESVEKPMASYTK
+151 GDSVAKPMAKYSEL
-164 FWDQART
+164 WEAQRT
-171 LERQIAAMTTDAG
+171 LERRIESLTSDAG

-202 LKPLAGEDHEL
+202 LKPLPGEDNEL
-213 DEEAKRLSHTEALY
+213 DDEAKRLAHTEALY
-227 EVTARASELLTTGQ
+227 EVTARASDLLTGGQ
-241 GDDLPVVAA
+241 GDDLPVIAA
-250 LATARKG
+250 LVTARKG
-257 LDHERNLDAT
+257 LDHERALDAT

-279 ILTAD
+279 ILAAD
-284 LSSDITSY
+284 LSADISAY
-292 SAGID
+292 SSGID
-297 ASPQRLSFV
+297 ASPQRLAFV
-306 ESRRAALRQLT
+306 ESRRAALKTLT

-322 VDDLLSWVV
+322 VDDLLKWVE
-331 ENRPRVAQLA
+331 ENRPRVAELE
-341 GGDEVLGELRAEL
+341 GGDEVLEQLRADL
-354 AQVQS
+354 AQVKA
-359 DLTKAGSDVTK
+359 DLLKAAGEITK

-376 SGFSSAVTGELASL
+376 AAFSAQVTGELESL
-390 AMIGATVQFK
+390 AMPGATVQFK
-400 LSPATPGPTGADLV
+400 LSPANPGPSGADLI

-429 AKGASGGE
+429 SKGASGGE

-451 ADPTDTFVF
+451 ADPTETFVF

-475 GKRLARLAQNAQV
+475 GKRLARLARNAQV

-518 AVTQVQQGDR
+518 SVSEVQQGER

-545 SQLAEELLALAQAER
+545 TQLAEELLALAQVER
-560 EGKSVA
+560 
-566 RQKTKA
+566 KAK

>member
-49 KADSSLISTGAEQA
+49 KADSALISTGAEQA
-63 SIEADVAMPPQL
+63 SVEADVAMPTEL
-75 IARLDELGG
+75 ITRLDELGG
-84 ELEDGNVA
+84 EVEDGNIA
-92 IITRQVNST
+92 IISRQVNST

-136 LTKTEQQ
+136 LTKTDQQ
-143 RLLLDRYA
+143 RQLLDRYA
-151 GESVEKPMASYTK
+151 GETVAKPMAKYSEL
-164 FWDQART
+164 WEAQRT
-171 LERQIAAMTTDAG
+171 LERRIESLTADAG

-202 LKPLAGEDHEL
+202 LKPLPGEDNEL
-213 DEEAKRLSHTEALY
+213 DDEAKRLSHTEALY
-227 EVTARASELLTTGQ
+227 EVTARASDLLTGGQ
-241 GDDLPVVAA
+241 GDEMPVVAA
-250 LATARKG
+250 LVTARKG

-279 ILTAD
+279 ILAAD
-284 LSSDITSY
+284 LSADISAY
-292 SAGID
+292 SSNID
-297 ASPQRLSFV
+297 ASPQRLAFV
-306 ESRRAALRQLT
+306 ESRRAALKTLT

-322 VDDLLSWVV
+322 VDDLLAWVT
-331 ENRPRVAQLA
+331 ENRPRVAELE
-341 GGDEVLGELRAEL
+341 GGDEVLGQLREEL
-354 AQVQS
+354 AQVKA
-359 DLTKAGSDVTK
+359 DLVKSAADITK

-376 SGFSSAVTGELASL
+376 AAFSAQVTGELESL
-390 AMIGATVQFK
+390 AMPGATVQFK
-400 LSPATPGPTGADLV
+400 LSPANPGPSGADLI

-429 AKGASGGE
+429 SKGASGGE

-451 ADPTDTFVF
+451 ADPTETFVF

-475 GKRLARLAQNAQV
+475 GKRLARLARNAQV

-518 AVTQVQQGDR
+518 SVSEVQQGER

-545 SQLAEELLALAQAER
+545 TQLAEELLALAKVER
-560 EGKSVA
+560 TSK
-566 RQKTKA
+566 

>member
-49 KADSSLISTGAEQA
+49 KADSALISTGAEQA
-63 SIEADVAMPPQL
+63 SVEADVAIPTDL
-75 IARLDELGG
+75 VARLDELGG
-84 ELEDGNVA
+84 QVEDGNIA
-92 IITRQVNST
+92 IISRQVNST
-101 GRSRSFAGGVSVPAG
+101 GRSRSFAGGASVPAAA
-116 VVGELG
+116 VGELG
-122 EALVAVH
+122 DALVAVH

-151 GESVEKPMASYTK
+151 GESVAKPMAKYSELWET
-164 FWDQART
+164 QRT
-171 LERQIAAMTTDAG
+171 LERRIESLTSDAG

-202 LKPLAGEDHEL
+202 LKPLPGEDNEL
-213 DEEAKRLSHTEALY
+213 DDEAKRLSHTEALY
-227 EVTARASELLTTGQ
+227 EVTARASDLLTGGQ

-250 LATARKG
+250 LVTARKG

-279 ILTAD
+279 ILAAD
-284 LSSDITSY
+284 LSADISAY
-292 SAGID
+292 SSGID
-297 ASPQRLSFV
+297 ASPQRLAFV
-306 ESRRAALRQLT
+306 ESRRAALKTLT

-322 VDDLLSWVV
+322 VDDLLKWVT
-331 ENRPRVAQLA
+331 ENRPRVAELE
-341 GGDEVLGELRAEL
+341 GGDEVLEQLRAEL
-354 AQVQS
+354 SEVKAN
-359 DLTKAGSDVTK
+359 LIKAAAEITKS
-370 ARTKAA
+370 RTKAA
-376 SGFSSAVTGELASL
+376 AAFSAQVTGELESL
-390 AMIGATVQFK
+390 AMPGATVQFK
-400 LSPATPGPTGADLV
+400 LSPAKPGPSGADLI

-429 AKGASGGE
+429 SKGASGGE

-451 ADPTDTFVF
+451 ADPTETFVF

-475 GKRLARLAQNAQV
+475 GKRLARLARSAQV

-518 AVTQVQQGDR
+518 SVSEVQEGQR

-545 SQLAEELLALAQAER
+545 TQLAEELLALAQAER
-560 EGKSVA
+560 ASK
-566 RQKTKA
+566 

>member
-49 KADSSLISTGAEQA
+49 KADSTLISTGAQQA
-63 SIEADVAMPPQL
+63 SVEADVAMPAEL

-84 ELEDGNVA
+84 QVEDGNIA
-92 IITRQVNST
+92 IISRQVNST
-101 GRSRSFAGGVSVPAG
+101 GRSRSFAGGASVPAAA
-116 VVGELG
+116 VGELG
-122 EALVAVH
+122 DALVAVH

-151 GESVEKPMASYTK
+151 GETVAKPMGKYTAL
-164 FWDQART
+164 WDAQRSLVHRIESLT
-171 LERQIAAMTTDAG
+171 SDAG

-202 LKPLAGEDHEL
+202 LNPLPGEDTEL
-213 DEEAKRLSHTEALY
+213 DEEAKRLAHTEALY
-227 EVTARASELLTTGQ
+227 EVTAKASDSLTGGQ
-241 GDDLPVVAA
+241 SDDLPVVAA
-250 LATARKG
+250 LVTARKG
-257 LDHERNLDAT
+257 LDHERALDAT

-279 ILTAD
+279 ILAAD
-284 LSSDITSY
+284 LSADISAY
-292 SAGID
+292 SSGID
-297 ASPQRLSFV
+297 ASPQRLAFV
-306 ESRRAALRQLT
+306 ESRRAALKQLT

-322 VDDLLSWVV
+322 VDDLLAWVAQ
-331 ENRPRVAQLA
+331 NRPRVVELE
-341 GGDEVLGELRAEL
+341 GGDEVLSQLREEL
-354 AQVQS
+354 AQVKS
-359 DLTKAGSDVTK
+359 DLVKSAADITK

-376 SGFSSAVTGELASL
+376 AGFSAQVNGELESL
-390 AMIGATVQFK
+390 AMPGATVQFK
-400 LSPATPGPTGADLV
+400 LSPANPGPSGADLI

-429 AKGASGGE
+429 SKGASGGE

-451 ADPTDTFVF
+451 ADPTETFVF

-475 GKRLARLAQNAQV
+475 GKRLARLARSAQV

-518 AVTQVQQGDR
+518 AVSEVKQGER

-545 SQLAEELLALAQAER
+545 TQLAEELLAVAQVER
-560 EGKSVA
+560 KS
-566 RQKTKA
+566 K

>member
-63 SIEADVAMPPQL
+63 SVEADVAIPTDL
-75 IARLDELGG
+75 VTRLDELGG
-84 ELEDGNVA
+84 QVEDGNIA
-92 IITRQVNST
+92 IISRQVNST
-101 GRSRSFAGGVSVPAG
+101 GRSRSFAGGASVPAAA
-116 VVGELG
+116 VGELG
-122 EALVAVH
+122 DALVAVH

-136 LTKTEQQ
+136 LTKTEHQ

-151 GESVEKPMASYTK
+151 GDNVAKPMAKYSEL
-164 FWDQART
+164 WESQRT
-171 LERQIAAMTTDAG
+171 LERRIESLTADAG

-202 LKPLAGEDHEL
+202 LKPLPGEDSEL
-213 DEEAKRLSHTEALY
+213 DDEAKRLAHTEALY
-227 EVTARASELLTTGQ
+227 EVTARASDLLTGGQ
-241 GDDLPVVAA
+241 GDDLPVIAA
-250 LATARKG
+250 LVTARKG
-257 LDHERNLDAT
+257 LDHERALDAT

-279 ILTAD
+279 ILAAD
-284 LSSDITSY
+284 LSADISAY
-292 SAGID
+292 SSGID
-297 ASPQRLSFV
+297 ASPQRLAFV
-306 ESRRAALRQLT
+306 ESRRAALKTLT

-322 VDDLLSWVV
+322 VDDLLAWEA
-331 ENRPRVAQLA
+331 ENRPRVAELE
-341 GGDEVLGELRAEL
+341 GGDEVLEQLRTEL
-354 AQVQS
+354 AQVKA
-359 DLTKAGSDVTK
+359 DLIKSAGEITK

-376 SGFSSAVTGELASL
+376 AAFSAQVTGELESL
-390 AMIGATVQFK
+390 AMPGAIVQFK
-400 LSPATPGPTGADLV
+400 LSPANPGPSGADLI

-429 AKGASGGE
+429 SKGASGGE

-451 ADPTDTFVF
+451 ADPTETFVF

-475 GKRLARLAQNAQV
+475 GKRLARLARNAQV

-518 AVTQVQQGDR
+518 SVSEVQQGER

-545 SQLAEELLALAQAER
+545 TQLAEELLALAQAER
-560 EGKSVA
+560 KS
-566 RQKTKA
+566 K

>member
-49 KADSSLISTGAEQA
+49 KADSTLISTGAAQA
-63 SIEADVAMPPQL
+63 SVEADVAMPADL
-75 IARLDELGG
+75 VLRLTELGG
-84 ELEDGNVA
+84 EVEYGNIA

-101 GRSRSFAGGVSVPAG
+101 GRSRCFAGGVSVPTG
-116 VVGELG
+116 VVSEFG

-136 LTKTEQQ
+136 LTKSDQQ

-151 GESVEKPMASYTK
+151 GESLVKPMASYTNC
-164 FWDQART
+164 WESARA
-171 LERQIAAMTTDAG
+171 LERRIESLSSDAG
-184 TRAAQL
+184 TRAVQL

-213 DEEAKRLSHTEALY
+213 DDEAKRLSHTEALY

-241 GDDLPVVAA
+241 GDDLPVVVA

-257 LDHERNLDAT
+257 LDHERALDAT

-279 ILTAD
+279 ILAAD
-284 LSSDITSY
+284 LSADISSY
-292 SAGID
+292 SSGID

-306 ESRRAALRQLT
+306 ESRRAALKQLT

-322 VDDLLSWVV
+322 VADLLAWVN
-331 ENRPRVAQLA
+331 ENRPRVAELA
-341 GGDEVLGELRAEL
+341 GGDEVLLELRAEL
-354 AQVQS
+354 AQVQA
-359 DLTKAGSDVTK
+359 DLTKAATDVTK

-376 SGFSSAVTGELASL
+376 AGFSAVVTTELASL
-390 AMIGATVQFK
+390 AMVGATVQFK
-400 LSPATPGPTGADLV
+400 LSPAIPGPHGADLV

-437 LSRIMLAVEVVLAA
+437 LSRIMLAVEVVLAS
-451 ADPTDTFVF
+451 ADPTGTFVF

-503 HLVIARSDGQEVHSS
+503 HLVIARSAGQEVHSS
-518 AVTQVQQGDR
+518 AVTQVEQGDR

-545 SQLAEELLALAQAER
+545 SQLAEDLLALAETER
-560 EGKSVA
+560 KA
-566 RQKTKA
+566 RK